1 VNQALSLKAD
11 VAAVEDALK
20 DKAPKAALTA
30 GLNRKAN
37 KVCACSPIAR
47 WDMSTNALSVL

>member
-1 VNQALSLKAD
+1 MNQALSLKAD